1 MMTAERQPPNA
12 SGPKDAAQTDA
23 AEGDPNPMTAQ
34 AESRLLQ
41 FTRSELFARTFR
53 EGMDMVEET
62 AAYLDGPG
70 RAEAKQ
76 LPRDDALLYAS
87 HSMRLTTR
95 LMQVASW
102 LLVQRALKEGDMSL
116 IEARAEKYR
125 LVAEDVA
132 SDAGGKL
139 SFSDIAMDAYALPA
153 RLLDLE
159 ARSKSIYE
167 RIMRLDRS
175 LYGTIAAQVG
185 NTVADQ
191 IGRLEAAFGRA
202 DG

>member
-1 MMTAERQPPNA
+1 MTATLKTTEIQV
-12 SGPKDAAQTDA
+12 SD
-23 AEGDPNPMTAQ
+23 PMTVQ
-34 AESRLLQ
+34 AEDRLLQ

-70 RAEAKQ
+70 REESKR
-76 LPRDDALLYAS
+76 LGRDDALTYAS
-87 HSMRLTTR
+87 QSMRLTTR

-102 LLVQRALKEGDMSL
+102 LLVQRALKEGDMTL
-116 IEARAEKYR
+116 TEARAEKYR
-125 LVAEDVA
+125 LVSEETEE
-132 SDAGGKL
+132 GKP
-139 SFSDIAMDAYALPA
+139 SFSEIARDAYGLPA
-153 RLLDLE
+153 RLLDLS

-175 LYGTIAAQVG
+175 LYGTIAAQTG

-191 IGRLEAAFGRA
+191 INRLEAAFGNTPR
-202 DG
+202 